1 MSEFG
6 DRLRKLRREAD
17 LTQKQ
22 LAGFLGVTYAAVGK
36 YECLPNSYPSIE
48 ILIKIA
54 DYFHVS
60 IDYLIR
66 GTQSSSLTENNVNGV
81 LTNSTVL
88 QANRGSTVCHGE
100 QAISPEAE
108 ELVRIYDNLGV
119 RERLKLLN
127 FAVDLEEKSK
137 TNDREKT
144 VCITRG

>member
-6 DRLRKLRREAD
+6 SRLRKLRRDAEI
-17 LTQKQ
+17 TQGQ
-22 LAGFLGVTYAAVGK
+22 LAKILGVDTSAVGK
-36 YECLPNSYPSIE
+36 YERFPAAYPSIP

-60 IDYLIR
+60 IDYLLR
-66 GTQSSSLTENNVNGV
+66 GTQPATQTENNVNGV

-88 QANRGSTVCHGE
+88 QANHGGAVFNGE

-108 ELVRIYDNLGV
+108 ELLHIYDKLGV

-127 FAVDLEEKSK
+127 FAVDLEERSKSK
-137 TNDREKT
+137 
-144 VCITRG
+144 